1 LKLFSVGLTE
11 KVEMIQVKLQD
22 DCKILKSQGFL
33 IAIDLVPKGVYTFL
47 ECNVIEGEMSF
58 RNYEKI
64 KSIVKTYVANHLCN
78 YIVKYGEE
86 NFIYHSIMKRYQYF
100 NNEETKAVFHNT
112 VQLLAENSTCEEYH
126 RLQNDILSKL
136 LYYLEANQEIVIDG
150 FVKFRLRDYQEYL
163 INIID
168 QAVDTYM
175 VELEYQEFISV
186 LRYFVR
192 INTEQALT
200 IQVMMKNSG
209 PYLLLDESGELLRY
223 QYIDFVDRHTEDDY
237 AELLISTLINIA
249 PQKIILHN
257 IHGEANAVLIKT
269 LKNIFQERICVL
281 DDNKLGNIVSHL
293 DSDLL

>member
-1 LKLFSVGLTE
+1 MKLFSVGLTE
-11 KVEMIQVKLQD
+11 KVDMIQAKLQD
-22 DCKILKSQGFL
+22 DCKNLKSQGFL
-33 IAIDLVPKGVYTFL
+33 IAIDLVPKGIYTFL
-47 ECNVIEGEMSF
+47 ECNIIEGEMSF

-64 KSIVKTYVANHLCN
+64 KSVVKTYVANHLCN
-78 YIVKYGEE
+78 YIVKYGEKK
-86 NFIYHSIMKRYQYF
+86 FICHSIMKKYQYF
-100 NNEETKAVFHNT
+100 NHEENKAVFQNT
-112 VQLLAENSTCEEYH
+112 IKLLAENSDCEQCH
-126 RLQNDILSKL
+126 RLKNDIQSKL
-136 LYYLEANQEIVIDG
+136 LHYLETNQEIVIDG
-150 FVKFRLRDYQEYL
+150 FVKFRLQEYQEYL

-192 INTEQALT
+192 VNTEEALT

-209 PYLLLDESGELLRY
+209 PYLLLDEAGELLRY

-237 AELLISTLINIA
+237 AELLISTLINLA
-249 PQKIILHN
+249 PQKIIVHN
-257 IHGEANAVLIKT
+257 IHGEANASLIRT

-281 DDNKLGNIVSHL
+281 HDDKLGSHL

>member
-1 LKLFSVGLTE
+1 MKLFSVGLTE
-11 KVEMIQVKLQD
+11 KVDMIQAKLQD
-22 DCKILKSQGFL
+22 DCKSLKNQGFL
-33 IAIDLVPKGVYTFL
+33 IAIDLVQKGIYTFL
-47 ECNVIEGEMSF
+47 ECNIIEGEMSF

-64 KSIVKTYVANHLCN
+64 KSVVKAYVANHLCN
-78 YIVKYGEE
+78 YIVKYGEKK
-86 NFIYHSIMKRYQYF
+86 FICHSIMKKYQYF
-100 NNEETKAVFHNT
+100 NHEENKAVFQNT
-112 VQLLAENSTCEEYH
+112 IKLLAENSDCEQCH
-126 RLQNDILSKL
+126 RLKNDIQIKL
-136 LYYLEANQEIVIDG
+136 LHYLETNQEIVIDG
-150 FVKFRLRDYQEYL
+150 FVKFRLQEYQEYL

-192 INTEQALT
+192 VNTEEALT

-209 PYLLLDESGELLRY
+209 PYLLLDEAGELLRY
-223 QYIDFVDRHTEDDY
+223 QYIDFVDRHTEEDY
-237 AELLISTLINIA
+237 AELLISTLINLA

-257 IHGEANAVLIKT
+257 IHGEANASLIRT

-281 DDNKLGNIVSHL
+281 HDDKLGSHL